1 MKNSKKILVA
11 VVIIILIAGII
22 VTAALGLNK
31 ELRYQELQS
40 FDIYLEQN
48 FDMSKIK
55 QIANDVLGKKNIVE
69 TVEIYK
75 DMITIEAP
83 SISEDQ
89 KNEIVNKIKES
100 YEFSQTA
107 ENTTINKVPTLRIM
121 DMFKSYVIPFVISAI
136 VILAYMLIKYY
147 KVGLLKLLA
156 RTILIPVIG
165 ELVLLSVMAITRIPF
180 GEFTP
185 ILVIAVYIAT
195 IAYAINKN
203 EKDIETKT
211 TEVTEKTA

>member
-136 VILAYMLIKYY
+136 VIL
-147 KVGLLKLLA
+147 
-156 RTILIPVIG
+156 
-165 ELVLLSVMAITRIPF
+165 
-180 GEFTP
+180 
-185 ILVIAVYIAT
+185 
-195 IAYAINKN
+195 
-203 EKDIETKT
+203 EKS
-211 TEVTEKTA
+211 